1 MITAQQVKELRDR
14 TGISMMDCKDALSE
28 ANGDIDKA
36 IEILRKKSIIKAE
49 KKSTRA
55 TNEGAIVAGGGSSN
69 YFLIEVNTETDF
81 AANDQEF
88 KKFLEELKEFCESNK
103 LNDLED
109 LQKKFNDKTLE
120 IIQKIGENIKISYFE
135 KITSDND
142 SVYIYVHSDNKLA
155 SLVHLEKNDDELG
168 KDIAMQVSANAPLA
182 IYPDE
187 IDQQILDKEKEIA
200 LATIENDKKPEEIK
214 EKIVIGKHK
223 KVKEQNS
230 LTEQAFIKNPDSK
243 IKDLLRDNKILGF
256 LRKKVGERAPKH
268 IKGYFLNIAVK
279 Q

>member
-1 MITAQQVKELRDR
+1 MITAQLVKELRDR
-14 TGISMMDCKDALSE
+14 TGISMMDCKSALVE
-28 ANGDIDKA
+28 ADGDIDKA
-36 IEILRKKSIIKAE
+36 IEVLRKKSVIKAE
-49 KKSTRA
+49 KKSSRA
-55 TNEGAIVAGGGSSN
+55 TNEGVIIIGQSSDGN
-69 YFLIEVNTETDF
+69 FIIEVNTETDF
-81 AANDQEF
+81 AAKDADFQVFLSDLSAFCSDNKPKDLNE
-88 KKFLEELKEFCESNK
+88 LEELYKDQ
-103 LNDLED
+103 L
-109 LQKKFNDKTLE
+109 LE

-182 IYPDE
+182 IYPNE

-200 LATIENDKKPEEIK
+200 LATIENEKKPDEIK
-214 EKIVIGKHK
+214 EKIVMGKLK
-223 KVKEQNS
+223 KFQDENS

-256 LRKKVGERAPKH
+256 LRKKVGE
-268 IKGYFLNIAVK
+268 
-279 Q
+279 